1 MLCTLLVRL
10 HISIYAHSMLL
21 GFYIYDQNKINPK
34 MEQYRGQ
41 KKIIVHNL
49 QKKFLHESWPPPPPH
64 PPIENAK
71 S

>member
-49 QKKFLHESWPPPPPH
+49 QKKFLHES
-64 PPIENAK
+64 
-71 S
+71 